1 MDIIKKFNLPSYV
14 KGKTFSE
21 ASALIAKRF
30 EDRNS
35 PEDIATLN
43 DLQGR
48 LQQAQEHIKAMQEA
62 RTKPQQVANIPADA
76 GMGAEPSGSEPASQ
90 PQVDAQGNKL
100 FLGGLLGGDKSTGAG
115 AGAAGGGVGAGGYMQ
130 AATGAMD
137 LANMAFGDTGID
149 TSGRSAAPDVPS
161 RGASAASGAMKGA
174 QAGMAFGPWGGA
186 IGGVVGGVAGLIGGG
201 KANREA
207 EEAAFNNDLAQHN
220 QASNSYKS
228 GGDLLANMYQ
238 DGGGT
243 DPVITEAEKTLKEMK
258 HYLATGRNLQYPA
271 NTITPKGVAEPS
283 NPLGTRGWLADQ
295 GLGKREVGIEN
306 TLKPSGLADVGES
319 AESQLQK
326 SATNALVQPN
336 KANVSDVPESRT
348 KFNPT
353 ELLRYAPA
361 AMNLAQLANLKKPEK
376 VGLDRLGNKYEE
388 QLVDEREL
396 QNVVQEG
403 TLNTRDALLSSS
415 GGSGSTA
422 RANLLA
428 SQLQGTKAL
437 SQAYQSAGA
446 ENRQE
451 KRKGQQFDLSVDQTN
466 LGQSNQEKNIN
477 LQLDA
482 GYKSNKSKLMAQLGD
497 DLGGIGQEELFK
509 RYPELMGLSYG
520 ARGQHLTSEEKKKAA
535 KKAARKQ
542 KN

>member
-1 MDIIKKFNLPSYV
+1 MKEQGIMKQFNLPTYV

-48 LQQAQEHIKAMQEA
+48 LQQAQEYIKVIQEA
-62 RTKPQQVANIPADA
+62 RTKPQQVATVSSHET
-76 GMGAEPSGSEPASQ
+76 GAEPSGSEPAS
-90 PQVDAQGNKL
+90 QVDAQGNKL
-100 FLGGLLGGDKSTGAG
+100 FLGGSLGGGKGAEAG
-115 AGAAGGGVGAGGYMQ
+115 AGEAAGGGVGVGGYMQ
-130 AATGAMD
+130 AASGAME

-174 QAGMAFGPWGGA
+174 QAGMAFGPWGAA
-186 IGGVVGGVAGLIGGG
+186 IGGVVGGAAGLIGGA

-207 EEAAFNNDLAQHN
+207 DEASFNYDLAQHN

-228 GGDLLANMYQ
+228 GGKLLANMYQ

-243 DPVITEAEKTLKEMK
+243 DPVIT
-258 HYLATGRNLQYPA
+258 
-271 NTITPKGVAEPS
+271 
-283 NPLGTRGWLADQ
+283 D
-295 GLGKREVGIEN
+295 
-306 TLKPSGLADVGES
+306 
-319 AESQLQK
+319 
-326 SATNALVQPN
+326 TNSSTQPN
-336 KANVSDVPESRT
+336 TANVSDVPESGT

-376 VGLDRLGNKYEE
+376 VGLDRLGNKYNE

-482 GYKSNKSKLMAQLGD
+482 GFQSNKSKLMAQLGD

-520 ARGQHLTSEEKKKAA
+520 SKGEHLTSEERKKAA

>member
-1 MDIIKKFNLPSYV
+1 MDIMSKFNLPTYV
-14 KGKTFSE
+14 KGKSFSE
-21 ASALIAKRF
+21 ASAMIAKRF
-30 EDRNS
+30 NDRNS
-35 PEDIATLN
+35 PEDVATLN

-48 LQQAQEHIKAMQEA
+48 LQQAQEFVKAQQEA
-62 RTKPQQVANIPADA
+62 RTNPSHQMPDGSMMNGSNHQQQASNIPADA
-76 GMGAEPSGSEPASQ
+76 GMGAEPSGSEHASNEFE
-90 PQVDAQGNKL
+90 GG
-100 FLGGLLGGDKSTGAG
+100 GGLLDSLFPKDASGAE
-115 AGAAGGGVGAGGYMQ
+115 GGVGAGGYAQ
-130 AATGAMD
+130 AAMG
-137 LANMAFGDTGID
+137 LADMAKTAFGPTGID
-149 TSGRSAAPDVPS
+149 TSGATASPDVPS
-161 RGASAASGAMKGA
+161 QGASAASGAMKGA
-174 QAGMAFGPWGGA
+174 MAGKSFGPWGAA
-186 IGGVVGGVAGLIGGG
+186 IGGVLGGAAGFIGGG
-201 KANREA
+201 KENKDANKA
-207 EEAAFNNDLAQHN
+207 DFNYDVGQHN

-228 GGDLLANMYQ
+228 GGQMLANMY
-238 DGGGT
+238 DKGGHAHPHGESSGYNPNEEDDYYDNQNSNAYFAGEADKRSAFDSSNDYFAKEADKRSAIDSSNASFAADADARKAVNYGNT
-243 DPVITEAEKTLKEMK
+243 DVDPVKE
-258 HYLATGRNLQYPA
+258 
-271 NTITPKGVAEPS
+271 S
-283 NPLGTRGWLADQ
+283 
-295 GLGKREVGIEN
+295 
-306 TLKPSGLADVGES
+306 
-319 AESQLQK
+319 
-326 SATNALVQPN
+326 
-336 KANVSDVPESRT
+336 
-348 KFNPT
+348 KFNPA

-451 KRKGQQFDLSVDQTN
+451 RRKGQQFDLGVDQTN

-520 ARGQHLTSEEKKKAA
+520 AKGQHLSSEEKRKAA